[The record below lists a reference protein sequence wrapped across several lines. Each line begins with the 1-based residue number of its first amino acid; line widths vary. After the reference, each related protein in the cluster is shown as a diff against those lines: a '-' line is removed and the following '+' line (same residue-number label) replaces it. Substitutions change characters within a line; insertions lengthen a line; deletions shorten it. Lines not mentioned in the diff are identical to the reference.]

1 MACVRFVTVAACGT
15 ECYNAAVRFAYSN
28 TGVSL
33 SILPRQRFTMLQSG
47 RIWPGAYPREGVHSV
62 RDYELGIIV
71 SPEASEEQTK
81 TILDRVSQMVQS
93 GGGQVVKV
101 HPWGRR
107 RLAYP
112 IGRHRDGLYF
122 FLDLSLTPQTVLEI
136 GRSLRVTEAVI
147 RHLIVKRDPKAVAAQ
162 RAREAQA
169 AATPHP
175 EAPAEVEA
183 EAAEQVEEA
192 DLPDAEAFVEA
203 DEADETED
211 VAELDELDD
220 APEADEEAKGE
231 A

>member
-1 MACVRFVTVAACGT
+1 
-15 ECYNAAVRFAYSN
+15 
-28 TGVSL
+28 
-33 SILPRQRFTMLQSG
+33 
-47 RIWPGAYPREGVHSV
+47 V
-62 RDYELGIIV
+62 RDYELGIVV

-112 IGRHRDGLYF
+112 IERHRDGLYF

-136 GRSLRVTEAVI
+136 DRNLKVTEAVI
-147 RHLIVKRDPKAVAAQ
+147 RYLIVKRDPRAVAAQ

-175 EAPAEVEA
+175 EVSVGGEA
-183 EAAEQVEEA
+183 EAAEQVEETEV
-192 DLPDAEAFVEA
+192 PEMEAFVEA
-203 DEADETED
+203 DEADEAD
-211 VAELDELDD
+211 DGADLDD
-220 APEADEEAKGE
+220 APEADEEAEGE